1 MAREQYQATEKV
13 VQKMTRE
20 GLMEE
25 NAVTKEI
32 SSAPGTVKRQHVPDR
47 FLDPEPGSTSSPE
60 HSGALRFGA
69 GDAGAYR
76 QSSAKAESVQSRRSS
91 AQKRIQRYQDQ
102 HRDRSIHRGTTNS
115 QDPSSETISNH
126 ARSHQKQRRE
136 MIREYSPDITGKEK
150 TQNALPS
157 AKQFEASRNLP
168 EAPSE
173 KTTDGSSPGGSVSET
188 AKPKDTKTHFAEGG
202 AGSLPIAGIAASK
215 GRGKASPKDARAL
228 PKTPDGKHER
238 TRLRDGEKRDR
249 PSTDAPKTGRL
260 KFDDGV
266 VMARGV
272 TRMKKASSAV
282 LRQVDAEMR
291 NGQDDNDAL
300 KASEDLRDRSL
311 RSSAFRTGKKKEEPK
326 DPKAWRK
333 KRQQRAYGK
342 AIRGERAAS
351 VLERDAERG
360 IRSGKNRLR
369 SVIVGD
375 RKDPMAK
382 VFRILLVVL
391 VLIVALTMVG
401 SGLVMGVGSGNGVV
415 LTTYPNSDEDIYAA
429 ENAYRRLEQDLETQ
443 LTTISLRYPG
453 YQEYHMDLDD
463 IGHDPYQLISYL
475 TTYHWNFTYED
486 VEEEIE
492 SLFSD
497 QYQLEVTPTTRERN
511 GKTISVLDVRLINR
525 GLDTVCRERMDE
537 EQVELYDVLNTTKG
551 NRDYLFNESNTS
563 WGGDGYVNYSV
574 PEEALSDEQFAR
586 MLREA
591 EKYLGWPYVWGGSS
605 PSDGGFD
612 CSGYV
617 CWVVNN
623 CGNGWNVGRTT
634 AEGLRR
640 MCAYISPADAKPGDL
655 VFFQGTYN
663 TEGASHVG
671 IYVGNGMMINAGDPI
686 KYADIHSSYW
696 EPHFMQFGRLPGANP
711 GTSSGSSGFTE
722 EDRRLL
728 ADCIYWEAR
737 GQSFECQCYVG
748 QVILNRVYDR
758 RYPNTIRGVIGQ
770 PGQYANGIR
779 SSPEPCYDAADA
791 VLTGQVAMPR
801 NVIYQAQFQQGSGVW
816 KYLEG
821 EYFCYG

>member
-1 MAREQYQATEKV
+1 MAEERYQAKEKV
-13 VQKMTRE
+13 TQKMTRD
-20 GLMEE
+20 GLVTEKGGKPQETE
-25 NAVTKEI
+25 N
-32 SSAPGTVKRQHVPDR
+32 PGLKKRQKVPER
-47 FLDPEPGSTSSPE
+47 FRDPAPDNNSTSE
-60 HSGALRFGA
+60 ETTLKFGSGSA
-69 GDAGAYR
+69 DAYR
-76 QSSAKAESVQSRRSS
+76 TDRNSEVHPDSSRASP
-91 AQKRIQRYQDQ
+91 QKKIQRFSEQ
-102 HRDRSIHRGTTNS
+102 HPMTRNTSKAARPASSGKPGQKQKPK
-115 QDPSSETISNH
+115 QDP
-126 ARSHQKQRRE
+126 KD
-136 MIREYSPDITGKEK
+136 P
-150 TQNALPS
+150 
-157 AKQFEASRNLP
+157 
-168 EAPSE
+168 
-173 KTTDGSSPGGSVSET
+173 VSET
-188 AKPKDTKTHFAEGG
+188 HRSNVPEPATGNSTPQKREPQQNKTRNAATTEIPEGAATDRDLMTTASGMITQRKHASAMHPASGLKTLSAGRGHRSDSQRGRTQDAPRGREQNVRSTSEG
-202 AGSLPIAGIAASK
+202 AARKKVERGEMGDPPRSLPGRLHFEDEVRKVGDGGRRAVSFMEK
-215 GRGKASPKDARAL
+215 GLS
-228 PKTPDGKHER
+228 
-238 TRLRDGEKRDR
+238 EKRD
-249 PSTDAPKTGRL
+249 
-260 KFDDGV
+260 
-266 VMARGV
+266 
-272 TRMKKASSAV
+272 
-282 LRQVDAEMR
+282 E
-291 NGQDDNDAL
+291 NDAV
-300 KASEDLRDRSL
+300 KASESGRNVL
-311 RSSAFRTGKKKEEPK
+311 RSSSRRMQKQVAYQRHRPKRTSKLEKE
-326 DPKAWRK
+326 RK
-333 KRQQRAYGK
+333 K
-342 AIRGERAAS
+342 S
-351 VLERDAERG
+351 VR
-360 IRSGKNRLR
+360 KKLR
-369 SVIVGD
+369 SFFVD
-375 RKDPMAK
+375 RKDPMRML
-382 VFRILLVVL
+382 FWIMVL
-391 VLIVALTMVG
+391 VLV
-401 SGLVMGVGSGNGVV
+401 LVVFVSLLAGGAVLSAGGNGVV

-429 ENAYRRLEQDLETQ
+429 ENEYRRLEQELEIQ

-475 TTYHWNFTYED
+475 TTYHWNFEYED
-486 VEEEIE
+486 VEEEIH
-492 SLFSD
+492 SLFED
-497 QYQLEVTPTTRERN
+497 QYELEVTPGTRQRSGE
-511 GKTISVLDVRLINR
+511 TISVLNVRLINR

-537 EQVELYDVLNTTKG
+537 EQVQLYDALNTTKG
-551 NRDYLFNESNTS
+551 NRDYLFNESNTA
-563 WGGDGYVNYSV
+563 WGGDEYTNYSV

-640 MCAYISPADAKPGDL
+640 MCAYVSPADARPGDL

-686 KYADIHSSYW
+686 KYANIHSAYW

-711 GTSSGSSGFTE
+711 GTSSGSKEFTE

-737 GQSFECQCYVG
+737 GQSYECQCYVG

-779 SSPEPCYDAADA
+779 SSPEPCYAAADA

-801 NVIYQAQFQQGSGVW
+801 NVIYQAQFQQGTGVW

>member
-1 MAREQYQATEKV
+1 MAEERYQAKEKV
-13 VQKMTRE
+13 TQKMTRDGLVTEKGGKPQETENLGLKKRQKVPERFRDPAPDNNSTSEETTLKFGSGSADAYRTDRNSEVHPDSSRASPQKKIQRFSEQHPMTRNTSKAARPASSGKPGQKQKPKQDPKAPVSETHRSNVPEPATGNSTPQKREPQQNKTRNAATTEIPE
-20 GLMEE
+20 GAATDRDLMTT
-25 NAVTKEI
+25 ASGMITQRKH
-32 SSAPGTVKRQHVPDR
+32 SSAMHPASGLKTLSAGRGHRSDSQRGRTQDAPRGREQNVR
-47 FLDPEPGSTSSPE
+47 STSSKYADVSSKPFD
-60 HSGALRFGA
+60 GAARRKVELGEM
-69 GDAGAYR
+69 GDPPR
-76 QSSAKAESVQSRRSS
+76 
-91 AQKRIQRYQDQ
+91 
-102 HRDRSIHRGTTNS
+102 
-115 QDPSSETISNH
+115 
-126 ARSHQKQRRE
+126 
-136 MIREYSPDITGKEK
+136 
-150 TQNALPS
+150 
-157 AKQFEASRNLP
+157 
-168 EAPSE
+168 
-173 KTTDGSSPGGSVSET
+173 
-188 AKPKDTKTHFAEGG
+188 
-202 AGSLPIAGIAASK
+202 SLPGRLHFEDEVRKVGDGGRRAVSFMEK
-215 GRGKASPKDARAL
+215 GLS
-228 PKTPDGKHER
+228 
-238 TRLRDGEKRDR
+238 EKRD
-249 PSTDAPKTGRL
+249 
-260 KFDDGV
+260 
-266 VMARGV
+266 
-272 TRMKKASSAV
+272 
-282 LRQVDAEMR
+282 E
-291 NGQDDNDAL
+291 NDAV
-300 KASEDLRDRSL
+300 KASESGRNVL
-311 RSSAFRTGKKKEEPK
+311 RSSSRRMQKLVAYQRHRPKRTSKLEKE
-326 DPKAWRK
+326 RK
-333 KRQQRAYGK
+333 K
-342 AIRGERAAS
+342 S
-351 VLERDAERG
+351 VR
-360 IRSGKNRLR
+360 KKLR
-369 SVIVGD
+369 SFFVD
-375 RKDPMAK
+375 RKDPMRMMFWIM
-382 VFRILLVVL
+382 VFVL
-391 VLIVALTMVG
+391 VLVVFVSLLAGGAVLSAG
-401 SGLVMGVGSGNGVV
+401 GNGVV

-429 ENAYRRLEQDLETQ
+429 ENEYRRLEQELEIQ

-475 TTYHWNFTYED
+475 TTYHWNFEYED
-486 VEEEIE
+486 VEEEIH
-492 SLFSD
+492 SLFED
-497 QYQLEVTPTTRERN
+497 QYELEVTPGTRQRSGE
-511 GKTISVLDVRLINR
+511 TISVLNVRLINR

-537 EQVELYDVLNTTKG
+537 EQVQLYDALNTTKG
-551 NRDYLFNESNTS
+551 NRDYLFNESNTA

-640 MCAYISPADAKPGDL
+640 MCAYVSPADARPGDL

-686 KYADIHSSYW
+686 KYANIHSTYW

-711 GTSSGSSGFTE
+711 GTSSGSKEFTE

-737 GQSFECQCYVG
+737 GQSYECQCYVG

-779 SSPEPCYDAADA
+779 SSPEPCYAAADA

>member
-126 ARSHQKQRRE
+126 DRSHQKQRRE

-150 TQNALPS
+150 TQNDLPS

-168 EAPSE
+168 EAPSD
-173 KTTDGSSPGGSVSET
+173 KTSDGSSPGDSVSES

-202 AGSLPIAGIAASK
+202 AGSLPIVGITASK

-228 PKTPDGKHER
+228 PKTADGKHER
-238 TRLRDGEKRDR
+238 TRLHDGEKRDR

-311 RSSAFRTGKKKEEPK
+311 RSSAFRTGKKKEVVSNENL
-326 DPKAWRK
+326 
-333 KRQQRAYGK
+333 RAETSKGNFFGDSHK
-342 AIRGERAAS
+342 
-351 VLERDAERG
+351 VMMNVKPFLERY
-360 IRSGKNRLR
+360 
-369 SVIVGD
+369 V
-375 RKDPMAK
+375 
-382 VFRILLVVL
+382 ILLVVL
-391 VLIVALTMVG
+391 VLILALTMVG

-537 EQVELYDVLNTTKG
+537 EQVELYEVLNTTKG

-779 SSPEPCYDAADA
+779 SSPDPCYDAADA

>member
-1 MAREQYQATEKV
+1 MAEERYQAKEKV
-13 VQKMTRE
+13 TQKMTRD
-20 GLMEE
+20 GLVTEKGGKPQESE
-25 NAVTKEI
+25 N
-32 SSAPGTVKRQHVPDR
+32 PGLKKRQKVPER
-47 FLDPEPGSTSSPE
+47 FRDPAPDNISTNEETTLKFGSGS
-60 HSGALRFGA
+60 A
-69 GDAGAYR
+69 DAYR
-76 QSSAKAESVQSRRSS
+76 TDRNSEVHPDSSRASPQKKIQRFTEQHPMTRNTSKAARPASS
-91 AQKRIQRYQDQ
+91 GKPGQKRRPK
-102 HRDRSIHRGTTNS
+102 
-115 QDPSSETISNH
+115 QDPKDPTSETRPSNVPKPVAGNSTPQKREPQQNKTRNAATTEIPEGAATDRDLMTTASGMITQRKH
-126 ARSHQKQRRE
+126 ASAIHPASGLKTVSAGRGRTQEVNQGPSQNVRS
-136 MIREYSPDITGKEK
+136 
-150 TQNALPS
+150 A
-157 AKQFEASRNLP
+157 
-168 EAPSE
+168 
-173 KTTDGSSPGGSVSET
+173 GGS
-188 AKPKDTKTHFAEGG
+188 
-202 AGSLPIAGIAASK
+202 I
-215 GRGKASPKDARAL
+215 
-228 PKTPDGKHER
+228 
-238 TRLRDGEKRDR
+238 
-249 PSTDAPKTGRL
+249 
-260 KFDDGV
+260 
-266 VMARGV
+266 
-272 TRMKKASSAV
+272 
-282 LRQVDAEMR
+282 
-291 NGQDDNDAL
+291 
-300 KASEDLRDRSL
+300 
-311 RSSAFRTGKKKEEPK
+311 RSSAFHEEKETGSGMVRPRAGGKRIREEASGDPPTTRPGFAGRLRFEDEVRKSVGLMEKGLSEERDENDAVKASDSGRNVLRNSSRRMEKRTAIRRHRPKVYRKTAVEKEGKKGVKSK
-326 DPKAWRK
+326 
-333 KRQQRAYGK
+333 
-342 AIRGERAAS
+342 
-351 VLERDAERG
+351 V
-360 IRSGKNRLR
+360 RSFF
-369 SVIVGD
+369 VD
-375 RKDPMAK
+375 RKDPMRML
-382 VFRILLVVL
+382 FWIMVL
-391 VLIVALTMVG
+391 VLV
-401 SGLVMGVGSGNGVV
+401 LVVFVSLLAGGAVLSAGGNGVV

-429 ENAYRRLEQDLETQ
+429 ENEYRRLEQELEIQ

-475 TTYHWNFTYED
+475 TTYHWNFEYED
-486 VEEEIE
+486 VEEEIH
-492 SLFSD
+492 SLFED
-497 QYQLEVTPTTRERN
+497 QYELEVTPGTRQRSGE
-511 GKTISVLDVRLINR
+511 TISVLNVRLINR

-537 EQVELYDVLNTTKG
+537 EQVQLYDALNTTKG
-551 NRDYLFNESNTS
+551 NRDYLFNESNTA

-640 MCAYISPADAKPGDL
+640 MCAYVSPADARPGDL

-686 KYADIHSSYW
+686 KYANIHSAYW

-711 GTSSGSSGFTE
+711 GTSSGSKEFTE

-737 GQSFECQCYVG
+737 GQSYECQCYVG

-779 SSPEPCYDAADA
+779 SSPEPCYAAADA